1 MKRSLDESSSFL
13 HAPTTLS
20 VVPLLTGAGGKDNS
34 PKSDDGAPKASNPL
48 LMCSVCKKVIRKYC
62 CPRCGIMT
70 CSLLCVQQHKR
81 STGCNGRRDRTAF
94 TPMSAYTEKNLRSD
108 FHFLEDT
115 ALGVDRAKRAR
126 QRDNT
131 EGRQWPKA
139 ANLNRMHKTMRKKN
153 SQQPIIEATAEQG
166 NNYPSRGSI
175 KTMGMQPQSVKCR
188 ESCMQIDGGDKNED
202 IPKRRKSEQEQQRC
216 VASEQK
222 GHRLIMESAATSKT
236 LLPSSQ
242 VEFVG
247 LVQQHAPSDKKL
259 VRGASEHHVKLLLMP
274 PGMSRHERNTSY
286 LDSKTGILHWRVEW
300 EFAQIENSS
309 TVKHIAVTENAH
321 HEKTWS
327 SLLGIHLD
335 ECATGKADLRHNLR
349 YFCEAFS
356 RACRKRYES
365 GFEDYRIL
373 LRKEPHPANDP
384 RYYKINPYVSIRESL
399 QHKTLIE
406 NPFVAVILKRDF
418 DFYNLV
424 PPLITEIP

>member
-1 MKRSLDESSSFL
+1 MKRSLGESSSSL
-13 HAPTTLS
+13 HAPITLS
-20 VVPLLTGAGGKDNS
+20 AVPLLTGAGGKDNS
-34 PKSDDGAPKASNPL
+34 PTSDDGAPKASDPL
-48 LMCSVCKKVIRKYC
+48 LMCSVCEKVVRKYC
-62 CPRCGIMT
+62 CPGCGIMT

-108 FHFLEDT
+108 FHFLEDA

-131 EGRQWPKA
+131 EGRRWPKA
-139 ANLNRMHKTMRKKN
+139 ANLNRVHKPKREKN
-153 SQQPIIEATAEQG
+153 SQQPIEVTAEQG
-166 NNYPSRGSI
+166 NNNLSQGPI
-175 KTMGMQPQSVKCR
+175 ETMSMQPESVECR
-188 ESCMQIDGGDKNED
+188 ESCMQIDGGEKSED
-202 IPKRRKSEQEQQRC
+202 IIQRGISEQEQQR
-216 VASEQK
+216 VVTSEQK
-222 GHRLIMESAATSKT
+222 GHRFILASAATSKT
-236 LLPSSQ
+236 LLPSDG

-274 PGMSRHERNTSY
+274 PGMNRHERNTSY
-286 LDSKTGILHWRVEW
+286 LDSKTRILHWRIEW
-300 EFAQIENSS
+300 EFAHIENSS
-309 TVKHIAVTENAH
+309 TVKHIVVTENAH
-321 HEKTWS
+321 HEETWS

-349 YFCEAFS
+349 YFCGAFG

-365 GFEDYRIL
+365 GLEDYRVL

-384 RYYKINPYVSIRESL
+384 RYYKINPYISIRESL

-406 NPFVAVILKRDF
+406 NPVVAIILKKDF